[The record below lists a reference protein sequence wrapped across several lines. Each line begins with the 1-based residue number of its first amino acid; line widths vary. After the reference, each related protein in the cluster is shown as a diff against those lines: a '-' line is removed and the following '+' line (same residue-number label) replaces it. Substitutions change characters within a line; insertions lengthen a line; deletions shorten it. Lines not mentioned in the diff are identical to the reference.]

1 MHLHAGNPPGPG
13 TSTVLRTLPSD
24 QLDDFG
30 DTALPVPGTSAT
42 PSSMAHISK
51 TLQIPGPPTL
61 SALLDGATY
70 FNCLTLLRS
79 RPHTGLAI
87 THYARAGSWSWSK
100 GGPLTPPCFPNPRPR
115 PRASMAA
122 LSIWWCRSWRPFG
135 FFGFARN
142 NWPLVVLCAC
152 TRSST
157 ACSAVPWA
165 MLAKFI
171 LLAAGSHRQGSPGG
185 VKRNK
190 TRQAKTR
197 QRKKPNPSMPSGER
211 YCLLPVQSLKVGFC
225 ESHGCLSSSPHL
237 LYR

>member
-1 MHLHAGNPPGPG
+1 
-13 TSTVLRTLPSD
+13 
-24 QLDDFG
+24 
-30 DTALPVPGTSAT
+30 
-42 PSSMAHISK
+42 MAHISK
-51 TLQIPGPPTL
+51 TLQIPGLPTL

-157 ACSAVPWA
+157 ACSTEPWT
-165 MLAKFI
+165 MLACLI
-171 LLAAGSHRQGSPGG
+171 SAGSHRTRQP
-185 VKRNK
+185 RWCRERRDK
-190 TRQAKTR
+190 TRQDKEKSRNHPTHPCPPVSDIACCLC
-197 QRKKPNPSMPSGER
+197 NP
-211 YCLLPVQSLKVGFC
+211 
-225 ESHGCLSSSPHL
+225 
-237 LYR
+237 